1 MSVQKFLTFDIGS
14 AWTKAFL
21 VNIDAQNT
29 LNIEQSARLPS
40 SWGDFSVSVK
50 LLQAKFPTKDVTKIF
65 VSHLPEIETLAKK
78 EGATF
83 VKEQDAAYSLVQYLK
98 KSDTNVT
105 ILDGGA
111 SNLHET
117 AQAED
122 IGKYL
127 TFPSSAI
134 YLENLIG
141 KKKFKPHLLPTDIK
155 EVEIEEAFL
164 RTIFADKLANLV
176 AHKKILIAVTGG
188 MISGSPRLSRTALLI
203 LDSMGPGT
211 LAQVIYDREFFL
223 PSFGALLAKYKQLQV
238 STPGEWLDDLGLF
251 ASLGGPQK
259 IELDWGFSQVQ
270 KVELADG
277 EISLIPAPKN
287 QKIKLTLPFHKNDKR
302 HYNIFGGSLG
312 VVLDARSKPLPL
324 VFGQATSRKLMTS
337 WFKELEQ
344 AEINREAF

>member
-1 MSVQKFLTFDIGS
+1 MPEQKFLTLDIGS

-29 LNIEQSARLPS
+29 VNIEQSVRLPS
-40 SWGDFSVSVK
+40 SWGDFSKSVK
-50 LLQAKFPTKDVTKIF
+50 LLQSKLPAKDVTKIF
-65 VSHLPEIETLAKK
+65 VSHLPEIEALAKK
-78 EGATF
+78 EGAVF
-83 VKEQDAAYSLVQYLK
+83 VKEQDAAHSLVQYLK
-98 KSDTNVT
+98 KSDSNVT

-111 SNLHET
+111 SNLHERT
-117 AQAED
+117 QAED

-127 TFPSSAI
+127 TFASSVI
-134 YLENLIG
+134 FLENLIG
-141 KKKFKPHLLPTDIK
+141 KKKFKPHLLPTDTK
-155 EVEIEEAFL
+155 ELEIEEAFL
-164 RTIFADKLANLV
+164 RAVFADKLVNLISN
-176 AHKKILIAVTGG
+176 KKILIAVTGG
-188 MISGSPRLSRTALLI
+188 VISGSPRLSRIALLL
-203 LDSMGPGT
+203 LDIMGPGT

-238 STPGEWLDDLGLF
+238 STPGDWLDDLGLF

-287 QKIKLTLPFHKNDKR
+287 QKIKLTLPLHKNDKR
-302 HYNIFGGSLG
+302 HYNILGGSLG

-324 VFGQATSRKLMTS
+324 VFGQAASRKLMTE
-337 WFKELEQ
+337 WLKELEQ
-344 AEINREAF
+344 AEINKEAF